1 MANDDRGPGPATI
14 ERVMAAW
21 QRTRDG
27 LAADE
32 MLASDEA
39 TVSVALTEAE
49 REQAQAD
56 VDTVLKRITSAML
69 FASLR
74 ETEADELSK
83 AMQARK
89 VRYKER
95 GEMLRRE
102 LLDILLLLGRP
113 RFVATEGTVSVR
125 SIPGSV
131 VITDAELIPDQYM
144 VEKIVRT
151 PDKRALEA
159 DLAEGVVIDG
169 ATLSNGGYGLT
180 FRRQRGAGEAVRVED

>member
-14 ERVMAAW
+14 ERVIAAW
-21 QRTRDG
+21 QRAREG

-39 TVSVALTEAE
+39 TVNVALPTEDQTA
-49 REQAQAD
+49 RD
-56 VDTVLKRITSAML
+56 VDAILKRITSAML

-83 AMQARK
+83 AMAARK
-89 VRYKER
+89 ARYKQR

-125 SIPGSV
+125 TIPGSL
-131 VITDAELIPDQYM
+131 VITDEELIPDAYM
-144 VEKIVRT
+144 IEKVVRT

-159 DLAEGVVIDG
+159 DLAQGVVIDG
-169 ATLSNGGYGLT
+169 ATLSNGGYGLS

>member
-1 MANDDRGPGPATI
+1 
-14 ERVMAAW
+14 
-21 QRTRDG
+21 
-27 LAADE
+27 
-32 MLASDEA
+32 
-39 TVSVALTEAE
+39 
-49 REQAQAD
+49 
-56 VDTVLKRITSAML
+56 ML

-83 AMQARK
+83 AMAARK
-89 VRYKER
+89 ARYKQR

-125 SIPGSV
+125 TIPGSL
-131 VITDAELIPDQYM
+131 VITDEELIPDAYM
-144 VEKIVRT
+144 IEKVVRT

-159 DLAEGVVIDG
+159 DLAQGVVIDG
-169 ATLSNGGYGLT
+169 ATLSNGGYGLS